1 MELLQM
7 FYGGEPFSFCLPDEG
22 QIYGVT
28 WQCHSRVQFWKHTR
42 TLPPRTQT
50 HTQTTNR
57 WVVPD
62 VFRFCRLP
70 SGRQSAGVHSWCG
83 LTLSAASVP
92 HALNLDLEDELGFQ
106 KAVFHQKSLAVCVW
120 SDTFCCFFRIIG
132 FSQWMWPVRGRGG
145 YQLKWFLLLPIWRL
159 ADDGKTTFVTDRFS
173 RSMLLLSSKAMDDSV
188 APCGSLHCVH
198 QNMFSKIFDEVAA
211 ERLTSLEWWL
221 AIKYF
226 EFIAIV
232 HTRLYNLYST

>member
-1 MELLQM
+1 M
-7 FYGGEPFSFCLPDEG
+7 PFKSAIL
-22 QIYGVT
+22 
-28 WQCHSRVQFWKHTR
+28 KAHTHP
-42 TLPPRTQT
+42 PPRTQT

-62 VFRFCRLP
+62 VFRFCWLP
-70 SGRQSAGVHSWCG
+70 SGRQSAGMHSWSG

-106 KAVFHQKSLAVCVW
+106 KAVFPSEISSGVCVW

-132 FSQWMWPVRGRGG
+132 FSQWMRPVRGRGG

-159 ADDGKTTFVTDRFS
+159 ADDGKKTRLWLIGFQEVCCCCLQKQW
-173 RSMLLLSSKAMDDSV
+173 MILWLLV
-188 APCGSLHCVH
+188 AHFIV
-198 QNMFSKIFDEVAA
+198 FIKIFDEVFA

-221 AIKYF
+221 AIQYL
-226 EFIAIV
+226 ELIEMHTR
-232 HTRLYNLYST
+232 HTRLLKLYWTLNVVDSVIKL